1 MEAAAGVL
9 KGAQTM
15 KPKNVL
21 CISLILIMHMF
32 KEVTTADFRA
42 AIEKTAPSG
51 EVKAILNEYLS
62 PTR

>member
-1 MEAAAGVL
+1 
-9 KGAQTM
+9 M

-51 EVKAILNEYLS
+51 EVKALLNESLS

>member
-1 MEAAAGVL
+1 MWKLRQAM
-9 KGAQTM
+9 GAESFDAFMHTWYTE
-15 KPKNVL
+15 
-21 CISLILIMHMF
+21 HMF

-51 EVKAILNEYLS
+51 EVKALLNEYLS